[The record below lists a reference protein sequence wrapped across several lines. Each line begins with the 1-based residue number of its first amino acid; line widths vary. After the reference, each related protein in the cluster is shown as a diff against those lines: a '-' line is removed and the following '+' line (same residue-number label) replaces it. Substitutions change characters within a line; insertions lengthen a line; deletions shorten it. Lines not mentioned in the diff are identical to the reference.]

1 MSRFASGKF
10 AKRISDRSGMAFP
23 YNEMVEEWTGA
34 IVHYTEYEPKHP
46 QLEPRPIVQDPQ
58 SLQNARGQIA
68 VSRVFVGGANGPIS
82 GGRTIVKPDG
92 ADAPY
97 DGKGFG
103 LAVNQFETADQVVTH
118 TRADGSTFTI
128 TTKSMM
134 PLELQAPKK
143 PTRLISA
150 VGNVTVSTS
159 CPIIQI
165 YYLM

>member
-23 YNEMVEEWTGA
+23 YNEMVKEWTGA
-34 IVHYTEYEPKHP
+34 IVHYTEFEPKHP
-46 QLEPRPIVQDPQ
+46 QLDPRPIVQDPQ
-58 SLQNARGQIA
+58 SLEDAKPQIA
-68 VSRVFVGGANGPIS
+68 VSRVFVGGSNGPIS
-82 GGRTIVKPDG
+82 GGRTVVKPEG

-103 LAVNQFETADQVVTH
+103 LAVNRFETADQVVTH

-143 PTRLISA
+143 PTRLLSS
-150 VGNVTVSTS
+150 VGSVTVSTS
-159 CPIIQI
+159 
-165 YYLM
+165 

>member
-1 MSRFASGKF
+1 MSKFASGKF

-58 SLQNARGQIA
+58 SLQNARSQIA

-82 GGRTIVKPDG
+82 GGRTVVKPDG

-97 DGKGFG
+97 NGKGFG
-103 LAVNQFETADQVVTH
+103 LAVNKFETADQVVTH

-143 PTRLISA
+143 PTRLLSS
-150 VGNVTVSTS
+150 VGSVTVSTS
-159 CPIIQI
+159 
-165 YYLM
+165 